1 MIPRD
6 RLRRTK
12 ARHDELEALMAEGG
26 GDRDDVTDLARE
38 YAELTPVLA
47 GIDRLSAMD
56 AEIADLQSM
65 LDDPDSDAEMRDLA
79 RSELEA
85 LTASRPDQER
95 ALMILL
101 LPGDDADARSAIL
114 EVRAGTGGAAG
125 SSPAGDG
132 GE

>member
-1 MIPRD
+1 VIPRD
-6 RLRRTK
+6 RLRRIK

-26 GDRDDVTDLARE
+26 GDRDDFTDLARE
-38 YAELTPVLA
+38 YAELTPVVA

-85 LTASRPDQER
+85 LTARRPDRER
-95 ALMILL
+95 
-101 LPGDDADARSAIL
+101 GADVPAAAR
-114 EVRAGTGGAAG
+114 
-125 SSPAGDG
+125 
-132 GE
+132 